1 MILIA
6 TIIFTATVQHESTLE
21 KVTGILNKTGNF
33 CKQLKCSTLLR
44 FYSNRTQMSD
54 HKLHS
59 HTLITH
65 LKEH

>member
-33 CKQLKCSTLLR
+33 CKQLKCSTLQQQ
-44 FYSNRTQMSD
+44 NTNV
-54 HKLHS
+54 
-59 HTLITH
+59 
-65 LKEH
+65 